1 MLFLDLRKP
10 HMIYVFIE
18 VLKKVFVQVC
28 NSQGCGMVVAKA
40 VFLLTQQVVFDNI
53 IITSSVRYLFKN
65 F

>member
-1 MLFLDLRKP
+1 
-10 HMIYVFIE
+10 MIYVFIE

-53 IITSSVRYLFKN
+53 IITSSVQYLFKN